1 MNILEK
7 IKKMFMVSF
16 GEKWYD
22 KFRRDFRKGK
32 MKNCGRILGDCLR
45 LVLQEVLE
53 FWYPPR
59 CPVCDDILPP
69 GEVICESC
77 RRQIER
83 VEEPA
88 CKRCGKPL
96 RDERAEYCGDC
107 GRKKHLY
114 LQGKA
119 VFVYKGG
126 IRQSMYRFK
135 YGNRREYALFY
146 AREAAEQYR
155 EWVARHRME
164 VIVPIP
170 MYPRKARLR
179 GYNQAEVFARAL
191 GRELGL
197 PTASLI
203 KRIRNTV
210 PQKTLSESERR
221 HNLKNAFHLEPDIV
235 KWNQILLVDD
245 IYTTGSTM
253 DAVAEVLLSAGIKN
267 IYYICISIGT
277 GF

>member
-1 MNILEK
+1 MRKEFM
-7 IKKMFMVSF
+7 KKESHMLP
-16 GEKWYD
+16 E
-22 KFRRDFRKGK
+22 
-32 MKNCGRILGDCLR
+32 LLR
-45 LVLQEVLE
+45 AFAEELCAFVVPLH
-53 FWYPPR
+53 
-59 CPVCDDILPP
+59 CPVCDEILLP
-69 GEVICESC
+69 GTLICDSC
-77 RRQIER
+77 RSGIER
-83 VEEPA
+83 AGEPV

-96 RDERAEYCGDC
+96 GDERVEYCRDC
-107 GRKKHLY
+107 SRKKHLFV
-114 LQGKA
+114 QGKA
-119 VFVYKGG
+119 VFVYKGE

-135 YGNRREYALFY
+135 YANRREYALFY

-155 EWVARHRME
+155 EWVARRRIEGIIPVPMHR
-164 VIVPIP
+164 
-170 MYPRKARLR
+170 RKERQR

-197 PTASLI
+197 PTASPV

-210 PQKTLSESERR
+210 PLKTLNERERR